1 VSEAVPARRWM
12 GAGWLPKAGT
22 ARTREGVGG
31 GGGAG
36 GGGGGGGPPRGG
48 ARGGG
53 GGGGAAP
60 QHGRITLDETNG
72 LDSWMAERQKAGY
85 H

>member
-1 VSEAVPARRWM
+1 VPARRWM

-22 ARTREGVGG
+22 ARTREGEGVG
-31 GGGAG
+31 AE
-36 GGGGGGGPPRGG
+36 
-48 ARGGG
+48 
-53 GGGGAAP
+53 
-60 QHGRITLDETNG
+60 HGRITLDETNG